1 MTLHNINLFSFCPFV
16 PSSAHHPAVVLK
28 QKYRYS
34 RPAFIGLESEDELI
48 VSSDTII
55 RPILVPRDLNKLK
68 WNSGYAE

>member
-1 MTLHNINLFSFCPFV
+1 MTLHNINLLSFCPFV
-16 PSSAHHPAVVLK
+16 ASNHPAVVLK

-34 RPAFIGLESEDELI
+34 RPGFIGLESEDELI

-55 RPILVPRDLNKLK
+55 RPILVPRDLNKLR